1 MLEADQRSPSSEP
14 SLGDSL
20 VRVVEAGQRVVLDR
34 IDLAR
39 LDVSQAARRLL
50 SVAGLLGIGVM
61 LITGAWFLLMT
72 GAVCWLQPQLS
83 LPLSFVVAA
92 AITVVVGGATLAIGA
107 ARMREEAPGFGAR
120 DGHKVP
126 RMTVT
131 GSNHGR
137 AVETERRAGE
147 TP

>member
-39 LDVSQAARRLL
+39 LDVSQAVRRLL
-50 SVAGLLGIGVM
+50 SSAELLGIGAM
-61 LITGAWFLLMT
+61 LITGAWFLLM
-72 GAVCWLQPQLS
+72 GGVVCWLQPQLS

-92 AITVVVGGATLAIGA
+92 AITVVVGGTALGIGA
-107 ARMREEAPGFGAR
+107 ARIREEVPGSGAR
-120 DGHKVP
+120 DEHKVP
-126 RMTVT
+126 RVTAT
-131 GSNHGR
+131 GS
-137 AVETERRAGE
+137 GE
-147 TP
+147 TS

>member
-39 LDVSQAARRLL
+39 LDVSQAVRRLL
-50 SVAGLLGIGVM
+50 SSAELLGIGAM
-61 LITGAWFLLMT
+61 LITGAWFLLM
-72 GAVCWLQPQLS
+72 GGVVCWLQPQLS

-92 AITVVVGGATLAIGA
+92 AITVVVGGTALGIGA
-107 ARMREEAPGFGAR
+107 ARIREEVPGSGAR
-120 DGHKVP
+120 DEHKVP
-126 RMTVT
+126 RVTAT
-131 GSNHGR
+131 GS
-137 AVETERRAGE
+137 GE